1 MHIPVDVLE
10 ELAEFTGN
18 FWSSWD
24 QEPHIAAA
32 IRAYMKPAPPVVEAA
47 TRSDIGYQWKQVFLP
62 AGTRLRAS
70 FGRQPYFASVEGG
83 EIQSDGQSISPS
95 SFANLRGSGNRNAWK
110 AVWLRF
116 PGSPQWVLADACRA
130 LQKAATARLF
140 SADADANANATTS
153 QPQQTPSPRSAASV
167 ATTATAATTATTA
180 TAATA
185 APTRAVGT
193 ATPKTTATAATTAP
207 GKKKS
212 RRGRRHKRSH
222 NA

>member
-1 MHIPVDVLE
+1 MSTPSARMHIPVDVLE

-32 IRAYMKPAPPVVEAA
+32 IRAYMKPAPPPVETA

-62 AGTRLRAS
+62 AGTR
-70 FGRQPYFASVEGG
+70 P
-83 EIQSDGQSISPS
+83 
-95 SFANLRGSGNRNAWK
+95 RGSGNRNAWK

-140 SADADANANATTS
+140 DADAANTSPAALQQPAPRPTPASTT
-153 QPQQTPSPRSAASV
+153 TN
-167 ATTATAATTATTA
+167 

-185 APTRAVGT
+185 R
-193 ATPKTTATAATTAP
+193 TPAAP
-207 GKKKS
+207 GKKKT
-212 RRGRRHKRSH
+212 RRGKRRHKR
-222 NA
+222 APDA